1 MSEQDKL
8 DILKILKARLNR
20 LDDLLDEYLSARIDS
35 AIEELEH
42 YGISLVSGDMRDLML
57 VVDLTAFEYSSRDKD
72 GSQPDWL
79 RLRIRERFL
88 SERVKA

>member
-1 MSEQDKL
+1 MSAQDKL

-72 GSQPDWL
+72 GGQPDWL

>member
-20 LDDLLDEYLSARIDS
+20 LDDLLDEYLSARIDA

-42 YGISLVSGDMRDLML
+42 YGISLISGDMRDLML

-72 GSQPDWL
+72 GGQPDWL

>member
-72 GSQPDWL
+72 GGQPDWL